1 MGDHFF
7 SLLPAGHAIRS
18 ITLVAAR
25 ASLGGESAFVVPVG
39 PAVVD
44 ARLQCAAIAWA
55 LSSAYSSAVRD
66 FANFKV
72 RKGGDH

>member
-1 MGDHFF
+1 MGDHFL

-25 ASLGGESAFVVPVG
+25 ASLGGEPAFVVPVG
-39 PAVVD
+39 PAVID

-72 RKGGDH
+72 RKGGDY